1 MRLGVAI
8 EGGGTR
14 CAAALGVLKA
24 LEENGVE
31 PYAYCG
37 CGAGA
42 AVAAMGAC
50 GVPPGSRH
58 CGISRVRAV
67 WAGAHACTFSRVGSM
82 LWQWGHLRARP
93 ASRSNGR
100 LGDGNAARIRLHVA
114 RCRPDPHPWSRQA
127 ELVRAVLA
135 AMALPGAIAPV
146 LIRERALVGGGMLRY
161 ALPQL
166 LRAMGADTVLCVRT
180 VGFAGACSEKKAA
193 HKPCAPQRFFSPAP
207 TGIDI
212 MLSLENK
219 LDGYGVLETAAMRPA
234 AAYRAR
240 GCTHRASGAGTVKCK
255 AKRTHCALSR
265 RTRYKT

>member
-1 MRLGVAI
+1 M
-8 EGGGTR
+8 R

-50 GVPPGSRH
+50 GVPPEAAIAAFHGCVRF
-58 CGISRVRAV
+58 GRVRMHALFHALEACFGNGAICERGRLAV
-67 WAGAHACTFSRVGSM
+67 PTADLETGTLRVYASM
-82 LWQWGHLRARP
+82 LP
-93 ASRSNGR
+93 
-100 LGDGNAARIRLHVA
+100 V
-114 RCRPDPHPWSRQA
+114 RPDPHPWSRQA

-193 HKPCAPQRFFSPAP
+193 AQAVRAAALFSPAP

-219 LDGYGVLETAAMRPA
+219 LDGYGVLETVAMRPLLHTGREA
-234 AAYRAR
+234 ARTALAALALLNAKQSGRIVRFPGAR
-240 GCTHRASGAGTVKCK
+240 V
-255 AKRTHCALSR
+255 
-265 RTRYKT
+265 TRPE